1 MSGKAKRLAAH
12 ALFRIYFISFLHD
25 LVSSS
30 RVEQGAIWH
39 REAMVLMLAI

>member
-1 MSGKAKRLAAH
+1 MSGKAKRLAAPT
-12 ALFRIYFISFLHD
+12 LLRIYFISFLHD

-39 REAMVLMLAI
+39 REAMVWILAM

>member
-12 ALFRIYFISFLHD
+12 ALFRIYFINFLHD

-39 REAMVLMLAI
+39 REAMVRMLAI